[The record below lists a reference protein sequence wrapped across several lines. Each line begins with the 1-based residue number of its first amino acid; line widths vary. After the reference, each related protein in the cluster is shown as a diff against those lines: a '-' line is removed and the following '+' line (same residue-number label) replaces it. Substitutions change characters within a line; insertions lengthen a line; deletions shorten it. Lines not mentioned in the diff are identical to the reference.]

1 MKILTKFSHKDRVR
15 PKTDFTIKK
24 DDKGNVLNKKS
35 VSLTIQSE
43 RENVNINNIVAKA
56 KKTGVLGSGLPAQR
70 KERYGDFS
78 SSEDFLS
85 QQNKIVEFKTM
96 FDNLPSD
103 VRNRFNNNP
112 AQLLDFV
119 ADPENKEEA
128 IELGLLPKPEI
139 TKQIIEEDGKYFQIL
154 LKDGV
159 EVERAPTQ
167 TPPPTETVTAPT
179 EPTPEA

>member
-1 MKILTKFSHKDRVR
+1 
-15 PKTDFTIKK
+15 
-24 DDKGNVLNKKS
+24 
-35 VSLTIQSE
+35 
-43 RENVNINNIVAKA
+43 
-56 KKTGVLGSGLPAQR
+56 
-70 KERYGDFS
+70 
-78 SSEDFLS
+78 
-85 QQNKIVEFKTM
+85 M